1 MPCNSCSKSFSL
13 LRQEKGCPGCGFS
26 YCSKCLN
33 HKVFLQKLN
42 AEVKVCTKCK
52 QQANKNDNEPT
63 TVEPPDAYYRRIG
76 IPTDSAKNKE
86 VSSNTTDQLIY
97 EKLKKLKGGN
107 QENLTKVNNEDI
119 IARLQKLKA
128 DIPSTSTTELEFRL
142 ANLKGVPTGA
152 VQSKPLLP
160 GPDLRTEQE
169 QADDLMKQ
177 YMAQSNIDTKYKEE
191 FDVLVNDIETRLQ
204 TLKGTSTSGQKKP
217 AATEDNEKSDDEEEI
232 IKKII
237 HRAKEQTS
245 LEENEVCDSGLDELP
260 FCEICNEDAKMRC
273 RGCKYLFCKRCFYEH
288 KDDDDGCDSYDPY
301 TAPKTS

>member
-1 MPCNSCSKSFSL
+1 MACNSCSKSFSL

-26 YCSKCLN
+26 YCSKCLS

-52 QQANKNDNEPT
+52 QQAKKNEPT
-63 TVEPPDAYYRRIG
+63 TVEPPDAYYKRIG
-76 IPTDSAKNKE
+76 ITADSTRNKQI
-86 VSSNTTDQLIY
+86 SYNTTDQLIY
-97 EKLKKLKGGN
+97 EKLKKLKEGN

-119 IARLQKLKA
+119 IARLQKLKD
-128 DIPSTSTTELEFRL
+128 DIPSTSTAELELRL
-142 ANLKGVPTGA
+142 ANLKGVPASA

-191 FDVLVNDIETRLQ
+191 FDDLVSDIETRLQ
-204 TLKGTSTSGQKKP
+204 KLKGTSTSGHKKLSL
-217 AATEDNEKSDDEEEI
+217 TENNEKSDDKEEI
-232 IKKII
+232 MKKII
-237 HRAKEQTS
+237 QKAKEQST

-288 KDDDDGCDSYDPY
+288 KDDDDGCDSYEPY
-301 TAPKTS
+301 TAPKTTGL

>member
-1 MPCNSCSKSFSL
+1 MSCNSCSKSFSL

-63 TVEPPDAYYRRIG
+63 TIEPPDAYYRRIG
-76 IPTDSAKNKE
+76 IPTDCAMNKE

-97 EKLKKLKGGN
+97 EKLKKLKEGN

-119 IARLQKLKA
+119 IARLQKLKD

-142 ANLKGVPTGA
+142 ANLKGVPTSA

-177 YMAQSNIDTKYKEE
+177 YMAQSHIDTKYKEE

-204 TLKGTSTSGQKKP
+204 KLKGTYTSGQKKP
-217 AATEDNEKSDDEEEI
+217 SVTENNEKSDDEEEI
-232 IKKII
+232 VKKII

-245 LEENEVCDSGLDELP
+245 VEENEVCDSGLEELP

-273 RGCKYLFCKRCFYEH
+273 RGCKYLFCKRCFCEH

>member
-63 TVEPPDAYYRRIG
+63 TVEPPDAYYRIG